1 MKRTAFILLS
11 VLLTFT
17 AAAQKPAPKERMR
30 FDKYAA
36 DNAAVMQS
44 GLRPDVVFMGDSIT
58 ECWAECD
65 SVFFADRNFVAR
77 GISGQTSSQMLVRF
91 RRDVLDLQPR
101 VVVIMAGTNDVAQ
114 NEGAIALEN
123 VLGNIESM
131 CELAALHKIEAVL
144 CSVPPAAGFRWRS
157 GIERPAETI
166 CALNAMIRRYA
177 EERGLTY
184 IDLHSALAD
193 ERGGLPAKWSK
204 DGVHPNKACYQD
216 VFEPTVLDALNK
228 ALHIKARKE
237 RQKEAKKG
245 KNMIYPIVIYGS
257 PVLRKESVE
266 IDASYPD
273 FKKLVEDMF
282 LTLTEASGVGL
293 AAPQIGKNIRMFI
306 VDCTPWG
313 DEEPALA
320 DYKRVFVNPQIYEVS
335 EKTEL
340 FDEGCL
346 SLPGI
351 NESVRRPVAIKMRY
365 LDENF
370 VEHDEEFTGLP
381 ARVIQHEYDHI
392 EGKVFTDHLS
402 PLRRNLLKGKMLNL
416 AKGKYRCNYKTK

>member
-1 MKRTAFILLS
+1 
-11 VLLTFT
+11 
-17 AAAQKPAPKERMR
+17 MR
-30 FDKYAA
+30 FDRYAA
-36 DNAAVMQS
+36 ENAAVLQS
-44 GLRPDVVFMGDSIT
+44 GVRPDVVFMGDSIT

-65 SVFFADRNFVAR
+65 SLFFADNNFVAR

-91 RRDVLDLQPR
+91 RRDVLDLNPR
-101 VVVIMAGTNDVAQ
+101 VAVILAGTNDVAQ

-131 CELAALHKIEAVL
+131 CELAALHKIKVVL
-144 CSVPPAAGFRWRS
+144 CSVPPAIGFRWRS
-157 GIERPAETI
+157 GLEQPAEKIRT
-166 CALNAMIRRYA
+166 LNGMIRRYA
-177 EERGLTY
+177 ERSGFPY
-184 IDLHSALAD
+184 IDLHAALSD
-193 ERGGLPAKWSK
+193 ERGGLPEKWSR
-204 DGVHPNKACYQD
+204 DGVHPNKACYRE
-216 VFEPTVLDALNK
+216 VFEPMVLDEVHKVLN
-228 ALHIKARKE
+228 IKPKREK
-237 RQKEAKKG
+237 QIKVKS

-282 LTLTEASGVGL
+282 LTLSEASGVGL

-313 DEEPALA
+313 DEEPSLA
-320 DYKRVFVNPQIYEVS
+320 DYKRVFVNPQIYETS
-335 EKTEL
+335 EQTDL
-340 FDEGCL
+340 FEEGCL

-351 NESVRRPVAIKMRY
+351 HENVRRPVAIKMRY

-402 PLRRNLLKGKMLNL
+402 PLRRNLLKGKILNL
-416 AKGKYRCNYKTK
+416 AKGKYHCNYKTK